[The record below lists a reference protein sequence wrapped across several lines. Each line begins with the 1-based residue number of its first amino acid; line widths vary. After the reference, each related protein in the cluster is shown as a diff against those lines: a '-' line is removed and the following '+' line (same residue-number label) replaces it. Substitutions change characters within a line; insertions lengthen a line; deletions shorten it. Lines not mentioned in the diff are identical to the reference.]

1 MKILLLYITLALFVP
16 NVFSQLVD
24 GDTFLPDMGVVI
36 KPADNF
42 GTVEQPIID
51 ETNDVKS
58 NSIIDKKEY
67 NSITTAKASDMI
79 SSINRITSQVSN
91 IENDYQS
98 KIEQL
103 EVENSNL
110 KNQIISLKQRLNSE
124 MLNVSSIEVE
134 SVKPE
139 IEVSLPLEISSVD
152 HGIVEEIDPQTENIS
167 NKITLKDFDEDI
179 YIKGVIH
186 YNNEQFD
193 ECIENLGVLP
203 FEKGESRNATKG
215 LFLLADSYEKIG
227 RYKQALLCLEKLTS
241 FNDPNYSELVLFK
254 KGVIYRDI
262 GMRDKAQKVF
272 QTLVNFYPDSE
283 YKAFA
288 EQEIHNI

>member
-1 MKILLLYITLALFVP
+1 MKTLLLYIILAFFVP
-16 NVFSQLVD
+16 NTFSQHVD

-36 KPADNF
+36 QPAAKL
-42 GTVEQPIID
+42 GKVEQPIID
-51 ETNDVKS
+51 ETDLLKS
-58 NSIIDKKEY
+58 NSMINKKES
-67 NSITTAKASDMI
+67 NSVFAAKASDMI
-79 SSINRITSQVSN
+79 SSIDRITNQVSN
-91 IENDYQS
+91 IEKNYQS

-103 EVENSNL
+103 EIENSSL
-110 KNQIISLKQRLNSE
+110 RNQIISLKQRLNSE
-124 MLNVSSIEVE
+124 ILNVSSIEVE
-134 SVKPE
+134 LVKPE
-139 IEVSLPLEISSVD
+139 IEVSLPLEMSSVD
-152 HGIVEEIDPQTENIS
+152 NGIVEEIDPQAENIS
-167 NKITLKDFDEDI
+167 HKLKLKDFDENI
-179 YIKGVIH
+179 YIQGVIH

-193 ECIENLGVLP
+193 ECIENLRLLP

-241 FNDPNYSELVLFK
+241 FNDPLYSELVLFK
-254 KGVIYRDI
+254 KGIIYRDI

-283 YKAFA
+283 YKVFA

>member
-1 MKILLLYITLALFVP
+1 MKILLLYIILAFFVP
-16 NVFSQLVD
+16 NAFSQHVD

-36 KPADNF
+36 QPAAKL
-42 GTVEQPIID
+42 GKVEQPIID
-51 ETNDVKS
+51 ETDLLKSKSMLNKKES
-58 NSIIDKKEY
+58 NSVFA
-67 NSITTAKASDMI
+67 AKASDMI
-79 SSINRITSQVSN
+79 SSIDRITNQVSN
-91 IENDYQS
+91 IEKNYQS

-103 EVENSNL
+103 EIENSIL
-110 KNQIISLKQRLNSE
+110 RNQIISLKQRLNSE
-124 MLNVSSIEVE
+124 ILNVSSIEVE
-134 SVKPE
+134 LVKPE
-139 IEVSLPLEISSVD
+139 IEVSLPLEMSSVD
-152 HGIVEEIDPQTENIS
+152 NDIVEEVDPQAENIS
-167 NKITLKDFDEDI
+167 HKMKLKDFDEDI
-179 YIKGVIH
+179 YIQGVIH

-193 ECIENLGVLP
+193 ECIENLRLLP

-241 FNDPNYSELVLFK
+241 FNDPIYSELVLFK
-254 KGVIYRDI
+254 KGIIYRDI

-283 YKAFA
+283 YKVFA

>member
-1 MKILLLYITLALFVP
+1 MIIKLLYIILTFLVP
-16 NVFSQLVD
+16 NVFGQHVD

-42 GTVEQPIID
+42 GTLEQPNID
-51 ETNDVKS
+51 ETHEVKS

-67 NSITTAKASDMI
+67 NSIATAKASDMI
-79 SSINRITSQVSN
+79 SSINKITSQVSN
-91 IENDYQS
+91 IENDYYS

-134 SVKPE
+134 LVKPE
-139 IEVSLPLEISSVD
+139 IEVSLPLELSSAD
-152 HGIVEEIDPQTENIS
+152 HGIIEEVDPQAENIEH
-167 NKITLKDFDEDI
+167 KIILKDFDEDI
-179 YIKGVIH
+179 YVKGVIQ

-193 ECIENLGVLP
+193 KCIKYLGVLP
-203 FEKGESRNATKG
+203 FEKGEPRNATKG

-227 RYKQALLCLEKLTS
+227 RYKQALLCLEKLAS
-241 FNDPNYSELVLFK
+241 FNDSAYSELVLFK
-254 KGVIYRDI
+254 KGIIYRDI

-272 QTLVNFYPDSE
+272 QTLVNFYPDGE

>member
-1 MKILLLYITLALFVP
+1 MKILLLYITLAFFVS
-16 NVFSQLVD
+16 NVFSQHVD

-36 KPADNF
+36 QPAAKL
-42 GTVEQPIID
+42 GKVEQPIID
-51 ETNDVKS
+51 ETHIVKS
-58 NSIIDKKEY
+58 KSIIDKKEH
-67 NSITTAKASDMI
+67 NFISAVKASDMI
-79 SSINRITSQVSN
+79 SSIDRITNQVSN
-91 IENDYQS
+91 IEKDYQS

-103 EVENSNL
+103 EAENSNL
-110 KNQIISLKQRLNSE
+110 RNQIISLKQRLNSE
-124 MLNVSSIEVE
+124 ILNVSSTEVE

-139 IEVSLPLEISSVD
+139 IEVSLPLEISSTD
-152 HGIVEEIDPQTENIS
+152 QGIVEEVDPQAENIS
-167 NKITLKDFDEDI
+167 HKIKLKDFDEDI

-203 FEKGESRNATKG
+203 FKKGESRNATKG

-241 FNDPNYSELVLFK
+241 FNDPLYSELVLFK
-254 KGVIYRDI
+254 KGIIYRDI

-288 EQEIHNI
+288 EQEMHNI

>member
-1 MKILLLYITLALFVP
+1 MIIKLLYIILAFLIP
-16 NVFSQLVD
+16 NVFSQHVD

-36 KPADNF
+36 QPADKF
-42 GTVEQPIID
+42 GKIAQPID
-51 ETNDVKS
+51 ETDLLKS
-58 NSIIDKKEY
+58 NSMLNKKES
-67 NSITTAKASDMI
+67 NSVFVAKASDMI
-79 SSINRITSQVSN
+79 SSIDRITSQVNN
-91 IENDYQS
+91 IEKDYQS

-110 KNQIISLKQRLNSE
+110 RNQIISLKQRLNSE
-124 MLNVSSIEVE
+124 ILNVNSTEVE

-152 HGIVEEIDPQTENIS
+152 HGIVEEIDPQSENIVH
-167 NKITLKDFDEDI
+167 KIVLKDFDEDI

-203 FEKGESRNATKG
+203 FEKGKSRNATKG

-241 FNDPNYSELVLFK
+241 FNDPLYSELVLFK
-254 KGVIYRDI
+254 KGIIYRDI

>member
-1 MKILLLYITLALFVP
+1 MKTLLLYIILVFFVP
-16 NVFSQLVD
+16 NTFSQHVD

-36 KPADNF
+36 QPAAKL
-42 GTVEQPIID
+42 GKVEQPIID
-51 ETNDVKS
+51 ETDLLKS
-58 NSIIDKKEY
+58 NSMLNKKES
-67 NSITTAKASDMI
+67 NSVFAAKTSDMI
-79 SSINRITSQVSN
+79 SSIDRITNQVSN
-91 IENDYQS
+91 IEKNYQS

-103 EVENSNL
+103 EIENSSL
-110 KNQIISLKQRLNSE
+110 RNQIISLKQRLNSE
-124 MLNVSSIEVE
+124 ILNVSSIEVE
-134 SVKPE
+134 LVKPE
-139 IEVSLPLEISSVD
+139 IEVSLPLEMSSVD
-152 HGIVEEIDPQTENIS
+152 NDIVEEVDPQAENIS
-167 NKITLKDFDEDI
+167 HKMKLKDFDEDI
-179 YIKGVIH
+179 YIQGVIH

-193 ECIENLGVLP
+193 ECIENLRLLP

-241 FNDPNYSELVLFK
+241 FNDPLYSELVLFK
-254 KGVIYRDI
+254 KGIIYRDI

-283 YKAFA
+283 YKVFA

>member
-1 MKILLLYITLALFVP
+1 MKILSLYIISAFFVP
-16 NVFSQLVD
+16 NVFSQHVD

-36 KPADNF
+36 QPAVKL
-42 GTVEQPIID
+42 GKVERPIID
-51 ETNDVKS
+51 EFDVVKLKS
-58 NSIIDKKEY
+58 IMDEKEY
-67 NSITTAKASDMI
+67 NSISTIKASDMI
-79 SSINRITSQVSN
+79 SSIDRITNQVSN
-91 IENDYQS
+91 IEKDYLS

-103 EVENSNL
+103 EIENSSL
-110 KNQIISLKQRLNSE
+110 RNQIISLKQRLNSE
-124 MLNVSSIEVE
+124 ILNVSSIEVE

-152 HGIVEEIDPQTENIS
+152 HGIVEEVDPQAENIS
-167 NKITLKDFDEDI
+167 HKIKLKNFDENI
-179 YIKGVIH
+179 YIKGVIL

-203 FEKGESRNATKG
+203 FEKGEPRNATKG

-227 RYKQALLCLEKLTS
+227 RYKQALLCLEELTS
-241 FNDPNYSELVLFK
+241 FNDPFYSELVLFK
-254 KGVIYRDI
+254 KGIIYRDI

>member
-1 MKILLLYITLALFVP
+1 MIIKLLYIILAFLLQ
-16 NVFSQLVD
+16 NVLGQQVD
-24 GDTFLPDMGVVI
+24 RDTFLPDMGVVI
-36 KPADNF
+36 QPADKL
-42 GTVEQPIID
+42 GKVEQSID
-51 ETNDVKS
+51 ETRAVKS
-58 NSIIDKKEY
+58 NILRDRREH
-67 NSITTAKASDMI
+67 NPITVTKASDMI
-79 SSINRITSQVSN
+79 SSIDRITRQVSD
-91 IENDYQS
+91 IDKDYHS
-98 KIEQL
+98 RIEQL
-103 EVENSNL
+103 EVENSSL
-110 KNQIISLKQRLNSE
+110 RNQIISLKQRLNSE
-124 MLNVSSIEVE
+124 ILSVNSIEVE
-134 SVKPE
+134 SVKPK

-152 HGIVEEIDPQTENIS
+152 HGIVEEIDSQAENTS
-167 NKITLKDFDEDI
+167 HKITLKHFDEDT

-241 FNDPNYSELVLFK
+241 FNDPLYSELVLFK
-254 KGVIYRDI
+254 KGIIYRDI